1 MTIAA
6 GVLLDR
12 AGEELPLAELS
23 ALWPLGG
30 WASISLVP
38 GGKNEHFRVASADGI
53 HYLRRSYRSKP
64 LDELA
69 AQLALMRL
77 LRARGFPA
85 PELVPA
91 RTGADHVELFGRWW
105 IATRGVA
112 GEPFDD
118 GSLAHVRA
126 LGDTLGRYHR
136 VVADQPAPVAEPAL
150 LRELR
155 GRAAEP
161 GVDPALRTRAE
172 DVAGRLDGLLP
183 ELPRIVVHG
192 GARRGS
198 LVFDGGQVVGVLD
211 FDSAHPDVRVLDLAV
226 AVHDVGK
233 VYTGSGDADNKVAL
247 DLDRVTEL
255 LAAYSQEMQPT
266 AAEMEALPLL
276 LEAKRLKR
284 GLGRRSRALDGE
296 HLSGNDYDKIR
307 LEDQRLAWLDGHRD
321 ALAGVCREVLRRAAR
336 RIPVS
341 SPGSP
346 GP

>member
-77 LRARGFPA
+77 LRARGVPA
-85 PELVPA
+85 PEVVPA

-172 DVAGRLDGLLP
+172 DVAGRLPVCCRSCPGP
-183 ELPRIVVHG
+183 VHG

-198 LVFDGGQVVGVLD
+198 LVFDGRQVVGGPGLRQRPPGR
-211 FDSAHPDVRVLDLAV
+211 AGA
-226 AVHDVGK
+226 
-233 VYTGSGDADNKVAL
+233 GSRRRRARRRQGL
-247 DLDRVTEL
+247 H
-255 LAAYSQEMQPT
+255 
-266 AAEMEALPLL
+266 
-276 LEAKRLKR
+276 RLR
-284 GLGRRSRALDGE
+284 GRRQQGGARSRPR
-296 HLSGNDYDKIR
+296 H
-307 LEDQRLAWLDGHRD
+307 
-321 ALAGVCREVLRRAAR
+321 
-336 RIPVS
+336 
-341 SPGSP
+341 
-346 GP
+346 

>member
-6 GVLLDR
+6 VTLLDR
-12 AGEELPLAELS
+12 AGGELPLAELA

-30 WASISLVP
+30 WGSVSLVP
-38 GGKNEHFRVASADGI
+38 GGKNEHLRVASADGI
-53 HYLRRSYRSKP
+53 HYLRRSYRSKAP
-64 LDELA
+64 DELEG
-69 AQLALMRL
+69 QLALMRL
-77 LRARGFPA
+77 LRKRGFPA
-85 PELVPA
+85 PEVVPA

-105 IATRGVA
+105 IATRGVT
-112 GEPFDD
+112 GEPFED

-126 LGDTLGRYHR
+126 LGATLGRYHR

-150 LRELR
+150 LRELI
-155 GRAAEP
+155 GRASEP
-161 GVDPALRTRAE
+161 GVDPALRTRAA
-172 DVAGRLDGLLP
+172 DVAARLTGLLP
-183 ELPRIVVHG
+183 ELPRTVVHG

-198 LVFDGGQVVGVLD
+198 LVFDGGQVAGVLD

-247 DLDRVTEL
+247 DLGRVAEL
-255 LAAYSQEMQPT
+255 LAAYSQETRPT

-296 HLSGNDYDKIR
+296 LLSGNDYEKIR
-307 LEDQRLAWLDGHRD
+307 IEDRRLAWLDGHGE
-321 ALAGVCREVLRRAAR
+321 ALAGICRGVLRQAAR
-336 RIPVS
+336 EFPVS
-341 SPGSP
+341 PPGSP